1 VTNIGNGATPR
12 PNTTGV
18 NPKISNP
25 TPLAW
30 FNTSAFVVNA
40 PYTYG
45 TASRNT
51 IIGPG
56 LVQLD
61 MSLMRSIV
69 FGDRVATQLRWD
81 VFNAAN
87 HPIFGLPNS
96 TLNSK
101 TYGQVSSTNVD
112 SREMQVSLRIT
123 F

>member
-1 VTNIGNGATPR
+1 MFAQGFVPAIGSTHVEYKRA
-12 PNTTGV
+12 
-18 NPKISNP
+18 
-25 TPLAW
+25 
-30 FNTSAFVVNA
+30 
-40 PYTYG
+40 
-45 TASRNT
+45 
-51 IIGPG
+51 
-56 LVQLD
+56 
-61 MSLMRSIV
+61 IV